1 MTSGTIILTTGTD
14 GGGSGDGNKSNE
26 DGKGKGKHKHSG
38 GDSGDGDE
46 GKGEVRTLPSS
57 LSRATASGTAS
68 NLNSKCR
75 HGVLAVINWCAMIPT
90 GVIGN
95 MRKETNA
102 GYMVTDGLVIAAGS
116 SWATNSMEGWQK
128 NRDRVSSLDDE
139 TLSRQGVARRPQQS
153 MKTVNFRT
161 LRHSAV
167 VSAIGQPFSPFVKVH
182 EPFDLSR
189 TFTGKAIPQLQI
201 LG

>member
-90 GVIGN
+90 GVV
-95 MRKETNA
+95 MARFLKRFDPLWFYA
-102 GYMVTDGLVIAAGS
+102 HAAVQGLLVAIAAGFRMDMS
-116 SWATNSMEGWQK
+116 FWYFQRSFSLCFRQK
-128 NRDRVSSLDDE
+128 
-139 TLSRQGVARRPQQS
+139 
-153 MKTVNFRT
+153 
-161 LRHSAV
+161 
-167 VSAIGQPFSPFVKVH
+167 
-182 EPFDLSR
+182 
-189 TFTGKAIPQLQI
+189 
-201 LG
+201 